1 MLRTLTLENFKRHEN
16 LTVDF
21 TAGLNVIMGGNY
33 TGKSSVLHGIL
44 FAFFGATAVP
54 CKADRIPRA
63 GSNTFKVTLT
73 FTLGDDEYTIIR
85 TKTKDEIH
93 LNGAMQANG
102 KSAVAAKVE
111 SLLGMSQQQF
121 QRLLYSEQKRT
132 ESLVALGSAELNK
145 TIEEVAGASTIKDAI
160 TRLAAI
166 IKTANDSLQAVKA
179 AAGEAPSVEEG
190 ESLSLSL
197 TQAKTALESA
207 TFEYDAL
214 NTSHQNVQATVT
226 ALKIE
231 ERTFSERFNAL
242 TRANAS
248 LASAKSAYDALDFD
262 EAANAQR
269 ETTLAAQKESLNA
282 DYVEAKQLY
291 MDVQSQ
297 IQACQAHDARLEALK
312 ISLEQAE
319 GRLNTLK
326 NTSYATVLP
335 DDLKAA
341 EDALLKAVEACAFS
355 SGKVKSL
362 REAEKNGVCHS
373 CNRPFEG
380 HDPEELRKELEQA
393 MAAESTALKDK
404 AQSSEIVKGFQ
415 EVVKATEA
423 HHNALASAQQAYDM
437 RHEAWEKESLNI
449 CPYPPTSLDE
459 IKQRG
464 IALKDELDMV
474 TMKLDRLQKAKAEAS
489 KVQALH
495 KAAETAV
502 TQAQEALN
510 ACSFN
515 LAELTDAEAKLVA
528 LQSALLEAQ
537 TTKQAESTKVT
548 TLTTMCANW
557 AAAKAA
563 YDKAVASIAQHEKR
577 AETAKKLRAFLQ
589 DNFDS
594 FMGDTWEGLL
604 AMASHFTRQ
613 GTEGFIEQILR
624 SDDGKFEY
632 IEEGERYTVMGS
644 ASGAQRSLMGL
655 SMQIAM
661 SEMLPCPL
669 PLLLLD
675 EASADM
681 DAEVS
686 AALVT
691 VLRNLGKQVIAV
703 SHRELDATV
712 ADNVIAIEA

>member
-63 GSNTFKVTLT
+63 GSNTFKVMLT

-166 IKTANDSLQAVKA
+166 VKTANDSLQAVKA
-179 AAGEAPSVEEG
+179 AAGEAPSAEEG

-197 TQAKTALESA
+197 SQAKTALESA

-248 LASAKSAYDALDFD
+248 LASAKSAYDVVDFD
-262 EAANAQR
+262 EAAG
-269 ETTLAAQKESLNA
+269 
-282 DYVEAKQLY
+282 
-291 MDVQSQ
+291 
-297 IQACQAHDARLEALK
+297 DARIAELEAHH
-312 ISLEQAE
+312 
-319 GRLNTLK
+319 
-326 NTSYATVLP
+326 ATVSEQYT
-335 DDLKAA
+335 DTKQAYSRVQAALKAYDEHRSRLSKLEA
-341 EDALLKAVEACAFS
+341 EKMVAESKLNPLLACKIEDVDDGLLADADKGYADAYSAMTTAAA
-355 SGKVKSL
+355 KVKAL
-362 REAEKNGVCHS
+362 QDAEKNGVCHS

-393 MAAESTALKDK
+393 VVAKAVTETLKAKASDVLADLRNTRKAAEA
-404 AQSSEIVKGFQ
+404 AR
-415 EVVKATEA
+415 
-423 HHNALASAQQAYDM
+423 NAIASAQQAVTM
-437 RHEAWEKESLNI
+437 RTEAWQNEVDNAVLGPADSLE
-449 CPYPPTSLDE
+449 D
-459 IKQRG
+459 IKQKG
-464 IALKDELDMV
+464 VQLKNDMDEAAERLN
-474 TMKLDRLQKAKAEAS
+474 KLRQTKAEAS
-489 KVQALH
+489 NALMR
-495 KAAETAV
+495 KQAAEDAV

-515 LAELTDAEAKLVA
+515 LAELTDAEAKLVG